1 MEFRLA
7 ELATRLGG
15 ELHGDP
21 DLKIRG
27 VAGIKEAQPGE
38 ITFLGN
44 PRYEEWLEKTQASA
58 VILPLTHAA
67 NGRTSIRVADPYT
80 AFQAVMTLFH
90 HQRTLLGPGVH
101 PSALIGPG
109 TELGANVAIGP
120 QVVIGERC
128 RIGDGTIILP
138 GVIIGPE
145 VTIGA
150 RCLIYPNV
158 VIREETQIGE
168 RVILHAGAVI
178 GDDGF
183 GFRTRAG
190 QHDKVPQLGRVV
202 IEDDV
207 EVGANTCIDRATAGA
222 TVIRQGSRI
231 DNLVQVAHNVSIGRN
246 SILCAQVGIAGS
258 TTVGDDV
265 TLAGQV
271 GITGHI
277 HIGDGAKVGAQGGVT
292 KSVPS
297 GAAVSGY
304 PAAPHHVAM
313 RIYAAM
319 RRLPEL
325 LRTVRRLES
334 RIEELERKGDQGR

>member
-7 ELATRLGG
+7 ELAERLGG

-21 DLKIRG
+21 DLRICG
-27 VAGIKEAQPGE
+27 VAGIKEARTGE

-58 VILPLTHAA
+58 VILPQRHAF
-67 NGRTSIRVADPYT
+67 NGRASIRVADPYA

-90 HQRTLLGPGVH
+90 SQRPLLGPGVH
-101 PSALIGPG
+101 PAALIG
-109 TELGANVAIGP
+109 ENAVLGPDVAIGP
-120 QVVIGERC
+120 QVVVGQGCRIGER
-128 RIGDGTIILP
+128 TIILP
-138 GVIIGPE
+138 GVVIGPD

-158 VIREETQIGE
+158 VIREETQIGD

-183 GFRTRAG
+183 GFLTRAG
-190 QHDKVPQLGRVV
+190 VHEKVPQLGRVV

-207 EVGANTCIDRATAGA
+207 EIGANTCIDRATAGA
-222 TVIRQGSRI
+222 TIIRRGSRI

-258 TTVGDDV
+258 TSVGDDV

-271 GITGHI
+271 GIVGHI
-277 HIGDGAKVGAQGGVT
+277 QIGDGAKVGAQGGVT
-292 KSVPS
+292 KSVPP
-297 GAAVSGY
+297 GAEVSGY
-304 PAAPHHVAM
+304 PAAPHHLAKRVYASM
-313 RIYAAM
+313 RQLPDLLKAVRQLE
-319 RRLPEL
+319 RR
-325 LRTVRRLES
+325 VR
-334 RIEELERKGDQGR
+334 ELEGKGEEGP

>member
-21 DLKIRG
+21 DLRIHG
-27 VAGIKEAQPGE
+27 VAGIKEARPGE

-44 PRYEEWLEKTQASA
+44 PRYEEWLAKTQASA
-58 VILPLTHAA
+58 VILPLAHAF
-67 NGRTSIRVADPYT
+67 NGRASIRVADPYA
-80 AFQAVMTLFH
+80 AFQVVMTLFH
-90 HQRTLLGPGVH
+90 DQRPPLAPGVH
-101 PSALIGPG
+101 PSALVGAG
-109 TELGANVAIGP
+109 TVLGADVAIGP
-120 QVVIGERC
+120 QVVIGERS
-128 RIGDGTIILP
+128 RIGDRTIILP
-138 GVIIGPE
+138 GAVIGSE

-158 VIREETQIGE
+158 VIREETLIGD
-168 RVILHAGAVI
+168 RVILHAGAVV

-183 GFRTRAG
+183 GFRTRDG
-190 QHDKVPQLGRVV
+190 QHEKVPQLGRVV

-207 EVGANTCIDRATAGA
+207 EIGANTCIDRATAGA

-231 DNLVQVAHNVSIGRN
+231 DNLVQVAHNVTIGRN

-258 TTVGDDV
+258 TTVGDEV

-271 GITGHI
+271 GVVGHI
-277 HIGDGAKVGAQGGVT
+277 RIGDGAKVGAQGGVT

-297 GAAVSGY
+297 GAEVSGY
-304 PAAPHHVAM
+304 PAAPHHLAKRV
-313 RIYAAM
+313 YAAM
-319 RRLPEL
+319 RHLPEL
-325 LRTVRRLES
+325 LKTVRRLEH
-334 RIEELERKGDQGR
+334 RIAELEAKGEQRP